1 MVGYER
7 NFGFKKEIIRPAVA
21 ASPMV
26 RRTKERSVSKWKASI
41 YVSIVFIRQSA
52 EIQYT
57 GTGVKCS
64 CDKSSSG
71 SPGHI

>member
-57 GTGVKCS
+57 GTGVKW
-64 CDKSSSG
+64 DKSSSG